1 MADHDKQGACKDVNM
16 TEATPE
22 SGEVN
27 REDPDANNTSS
38 NILNPTHTSQCKEN
52 EPDRREKAGHPDSS
66 QNHQGQ
72 FIPTC
77 ISTYQHN
84 TSAFTL

>member
-1 MADHDKQGACKDVNM
+1 M

-27 REDPDANNTSS
+27 KEDLSANSTPS
-38 NILNPTHTSQCKEN
+38 NNLNPTHTSKCKEN
-52 EPDRREKAGHPDSS
+52 EPDRREKAVHPDSS
-66 QNHQGQ
+66 QNYQGQ

-77 ISTYQHN
+77 LSTYQQN
-84 TSAFTL
+84 ASAFTL